1 MRVVVIMIVS
11 LLPSCRGFFLVF
23 GCRLS
28 LLVGFSVCLLCHWG
42 SAVSCD
48 FGVSIRRG
56 DLASFYS
63 TFLCPLK
70 KDFSFQNWRTG
81 GSELAAG

>member
-1 MRVVVIMIVS
+1 MFV
-11 LLPSCRGFFLVF
+11 CFF
-23 GCRLS
+23 CQ
-28 LLVGFSVCLLCHWG
+28 WG

-70 KDFSFQNWRTG
+70 KDFFFQNWRTG